1 MSCFLYILVIDP
13 LLHKIRKHPG
23 VLQLSAFADDWTIA
37 CLGLLP
43 LFSLRPIIRAFE
55 IASGQEINEP
65 KSGIIPSRQL
75 SHAETLCCLVHWRN
89 IQILYRTR
97 ILGLIIG
104 LHATIEDQYSAALDK
119 FAQALLDFS
128 SLRQRM
134 SFAMRLAVINVF
146 LFSLFSFVNRFF
158 YMPTRILH
166 NIESQVLS
174 FLSRI
179 PFARLGIFAH
189 ARKLYGINT
198 AFRDLRLSNI
208 SAILSTYIHKP
219 YNVDC
224 LVASLRNVRASLPP
238 GGYAHV
244 PGRPPP
250 RLEHPTYSWL
260 CARSFFVNSVGQ
272 APDET
277 YERALP
283 SSHRRASL
291 DLELPSI
298 ESTLY
303 HKLLQQELPHWR
315 AYLADR
321 VTPRG
326 WNRQLF
332 LQGLFNLPKQLSQ
345 SHRWHLARLHLNGH
359 MTSHRLHAAHQ
370 APAILPCALCN
381 ASTDTAGHLFA
392 CPAVT
397 EAFAIMAP
405 ALPVHANHPG
415 SLSHVFFNTPTTPDH
430 FHLILATFTAAWAC
444 RGALRRGNARTR
456 LPEFLI
462 RCIQH
467 PYLLA
472 GGSASKR
479 ERRLARVSPPKP
491 LPHLAGL
498 YQADGALALNPQQ
511 VLMGAW
517 GAAWWEA
524 GVGRASPPTAS
535 AAGLCPDPCTNNI
548 AEFFGL
554 RECLRRALRNPGRLL
569 IFELDSMLVVMM
581 MSGIWGCHR
590 AHLRP
595 LLAEC
600 YDMAEGL
607 TALGCQWVL
616 RHVYREYNKVAD
628 KLAGDCIQDPAT
640 AGPSPLWSL
649 Q

>member
-1 MSCFLYILVIDP
+1 
-13 LLHKIRKHPG
+13 
-23 VLQLSAFADDWTIA
+23 
-37 CLGLLP
+37 
-43 LFSLRPIIRAFE
+43 
-55 IASGQEINEP
+55 
-65 KSGIIPSRQL
+65 
-75 SHAETLCCLVHWRN
+75 
-89 IQILYRTR
+89 
-97 ILGLIIG
+97 
-104 LHATIEDQYSAALDK
+104 
-119 FAQALLDFS
+119 
-128 SLRQRM
+128 
-134 SFAMRLAVINVF
+134 
-146 LFSLFSFVNRFF
+146 
-158 YMPTRILH
+158 
-166 NIESQVLS
+166 
-174 FLSRI
+174 
-179 PFARLGIFAH
+179 
-189 ARKLYGINT
+189 
-198 AFRDLRLSNI
+198 
-208 SAILSTYIHKP
+208 
-219 YNVDC
+219 
-224 LVASLRNVRASLPP
+224 
-238 GGYAHV
+238 
-244 PGRPPP
+244 
-250 RLEHPTYSWL
+250 
-260 CARSFFVNSVGQ
+260 
-272 APDET
+272 
-277 YERALP
+277 
-283 SSHRRASL
+283 
-291 DLELPSI
+291 
-298 ESTLY
+298 
-303 HKLLQQELPHWR
+303 
-315 AYLADR
+315 
-321 VTPRG
+321 
-326 WNRQLF
+326 
-332 LQGLFNLPKQLSQ
+332 
-345 SHRWHLARLHLNGH
+345 
-359 MTSHRLHAAHQ
+359 
-370 APAILPCALCN
+370 
-381 ASTDTAGHLFA
+381 
-392 CPAVT
+392 
-397 EAFAIMAP
+397 MAP

-415 SLSHVFFNTPTTPDH
+415 SLSHVFFNTPTAPDH

-491 LPHLAGL
+491 LPQLAGL

-511 VLMGAW
+511 ILMGAW

-616 RHVYREYNKVAD
+616 RHVYREYNTVAD

-640 AGPSPLWSL
+640 AGPSPFWSL